1 MRRASDHCITG
12 FISTVVFCCK
22 GDTRDHQTVR
32 VGRTAGDHTA
42 QPPQQAAA
50 TCIIMAPLVTLLPRQ
65 MDEAGAKP
73 MKNKQE
79 QKNKAQTPRALP
91 PAQTARPYH
100 TVLLS
105 PSLSPPPQ
113 LGLSLI
119 GQSKALRFPCWK
131 MGMEAVRGTCSTAL
145 QRQDGPAGLHLSFR
159 EFYSMQGREQPAKG
173 LPGRFKAL
181 QAAQHGGVGARRL
194 WS

>member
-1 MRRASDHCITG
+1 MC
-12 FISTVVFCCK
+12 FV
-22 GDTRDHQTVR
+22 VR
-32 VGRTAGDHTA
+32 VTLRITKLYGLGGRLGIT
-42 QPPQQAAA
+42 QPNPPSRLLPHASSWHV
-50 TCIIMAPLVTLLPRQ
+50 PPVTLLPHQ

-105 PSLSPPPQ
+105 PSPSPPPQ

-173 LPGRFKAL
+173 LPGRCEAL